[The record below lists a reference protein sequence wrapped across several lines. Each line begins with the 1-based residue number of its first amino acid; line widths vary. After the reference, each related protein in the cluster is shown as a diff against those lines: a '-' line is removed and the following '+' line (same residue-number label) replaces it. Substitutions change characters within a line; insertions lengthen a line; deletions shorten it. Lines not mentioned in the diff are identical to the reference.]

1 VSPARPPDELLA
13 RARAQLRDA
22 PSAAERAR
30 AMTRGGVAAH
40 DEARGRAPVR
50 GAASVV
56 AAMVALAGLVAV
68 GLRLGHDPPAPQAMD
83 TAPSATPPTPE
94 ARPMPQAP
102 ASAQST
108 PVTPYERFS
117 VEAVN
122 TGKTVDIVLAG
133 PGGEP
138 DEASY
143 RALRHELRAVTGAES
158 PIDPRLV
165 ELLHK
170 IAKSTH
176 GTVQVVSAFRPP
188 KSGRDHNFHTRGM
201 AADVRVPGMRTTALR
216 DLARAIGA
224 HGIGYYPTSQFV
236 HIDVRDEHY
245 EWTDTSGP
253 GQDADD
259 AQSADRDMTASASP
273 SASSSGAAAPLTLAA
288 ALHADAGSTS
298 SSSPPIARGASSPQP
313 AVPQL
318 Q

>member
-1 VSPARPPDELLA
+1 
-13 RARAQLRDA
+13 
-22 PSAAERAR
+22 
-30 AMTRGGVAAH
+30 MTVRGGP
-40 DEARGRAPVR
+40 RGRGRSSGDGIRTIAL
-50 GAASVV
+50 GASAV
-56 AAMVALAGLVAV
+56 AALAGLLAI
-68 GLRLGHDPPAPQAMD
+68 GARLGHASAASTATIAQPRPALSSPALVSVPPAPAPVATTAD
-83 TAPSATPPTPE
+83 TPH
-94 ARPMPQAP
+94 
-102 ASAQST
+102 
-108 PVTPYERFS
+108 ERFT

-122 TGKTVDIVLAG
+122 TGKSVEVVLSG

-143 RALRHELRAVTGAES
+143 RALRHELRAITGAES

-165 ELLHK
+165 ELLHR
-170 IAKSTH
+170 IAKATK

-201 AADVRVPGMRTTALR
+201 AADVRVPGMRTTTLR

-224 HGIGYYPTSQFV
+224 HGIGFYPTSQFV
-236 HIDVRDEHY
+236 HIDVREEHY

-259 AQSADRDMTASASP
+259 AQSADHEVTAAASAS
-273 SASSSGAAAPLTLAA
+273 AVASSGAPPLTLTA
-288 ALHADAGSTS
+288 ALRADAGSVA
-298 SSSPPIARGASSPQP
+298 SPPLARGASSPQA